1 MEIVIDTDLSRH
13 TLFQSAKN
21 TKKNIFLPNSHNQNN
36 FSRQIHN
43 AENNTGDCQVEMT
56 KCAYSQEILIKD
68 IKYTV
73 PSSTLENFV
82 LSVYNIL

>member
-21 TKKNIFLPNSHNQNN
+21 TKKTIFLPNPHNQNN
-36 FSRQIHN
+36 FSRKIHN

-56 KCAYSQEILIKD
+56 KCEYSHETLIKD
-68 IKYTV
+68 IKYTF
-73 PSSTLENFV
+73 PSSMLESFV
-82 LSVYNIL
+82 LSVYNIF